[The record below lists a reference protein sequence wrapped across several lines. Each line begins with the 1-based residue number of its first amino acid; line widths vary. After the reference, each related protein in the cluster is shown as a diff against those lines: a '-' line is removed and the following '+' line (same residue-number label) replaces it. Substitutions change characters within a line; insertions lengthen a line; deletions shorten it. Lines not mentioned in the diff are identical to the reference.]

1 MTTTG
6 NRDRLGVHEAR
17 YLSALPFHWRD
28 LPSDERS
35 RLREV
40 AAAHLGER
48 PPAGSWE
55 SLVDDLGDPGTYAS
69 QLRAASGLDDHPGQT
84 SRQRMMP
91 KPLRLGLIIIP
102 VVAVAALIGAW
113 SWRTANPGIH
123 NSCGGV
129 HSPDPNVRV
138 EHRTAAGTS
147 EELIS
152 YVDGAEV
159 TIFLC
164 LSADHA
170 VRIEDVRI
178 PTAQLSLFATTAAR
192 AQPSVDG
199 AGGGTVPLR
208 GFVLD
213 PNSDDPRLR
222 AWNID
227 VVGTL
232 RDCEWY
238 SPGSGVSFD
247 SAEVTYRYRG
257 RTAQTTV
264 DLSST
269 YSFISPPTSQCP
281 RPREAS

>member
-6 NRDRLGVHEAR
+6 DKDRLDVHEAR
-17 YLSALPFHWRD
+17 YLRALPFHWRD
-28 LPSDERS
+28 LSSDERS
-35 RLREV
+35 RMHEV

-48 PPAGSWE
+48 PPAESWD
-55 SLVDDLGDPGTYAS
+55 SLVDDLGDPANYAS

-84 SRQRMMP
+84 SRPRTMP
-91 KPLRLGLIIIP
+91 KPLRFGLFIIP
-102 VVAVAALIGAW
+102 VGLVAALVGAW
-113 SWRTANPGIH
+113 SWWTANPGIH
-123 NSCGGV
+123 NSCGGA

-147 EELIS
+147 EQLIS

-178 PTAQLSLFATTAAR
+178 PTAQFSLFNTTGAR

-208 GFVLD
+208 AFVLD
-213 PNSDDPRLR
+213 PNSDDPRRR
-222 AWNID
+222 AWNVD
-227 VVGTL
+227 VVGAL
-232 RDCEWY
+232 RNCERH
-238 SPGSGVSFD
+238 SPGGGVSFD

-264 DLSST
+264 DLPST